1 MEKLLEQ
8 FANAATFEE
17 QCDYARAWMAEQS
30 WGQFLKWDEFT
41 ARDLILFYPCL
52 EDEDTT
58 VWKDNTPEAEKA
70 KGTEAIEYIVKQL
83 IFTAT

>member
-1 MEKLLEQ
+1 MEKLLEK
-8 FANAATFEE
+8 FAKATTFEE
-17 QCDYARAWMAEQS
+17 QCDYAKAWIMAQS

-70 KGTEAIEYIVKQL
+70 KGTEAIQYIVSKL
-83 IFTAT
+83 ISTAT